1 MKQLRSDVKNFR
13 STEKDIDP
21 LFLNRWSPRA
31 LERDMD
37 SEDLMV
43 LFEAARW
50 APSSYNNQHWRFLY
64 ATHQDEE
71 WETFLDL
78 LGEFNRNWAET
89 GYALVVMVSKKTFDH
104 NGEEARTHSFDTGA
118 AWENLALEAARKD
131 LVAHGMQGFDYE
143 NAAEKLDVPEEFEVE
158 AMVAV
163 GSKGDEKSLP
173 EDMQVEP
180 NGRKNLDEIVFNGKF
195 QS

>member
-1 MKQLRSDVKNFR
+1 MKQLNSDVKDFR